1 MYVIAELIERRS
13 GMGYREFVRKRVL
26 EPLGLKN
33 LFVGLPEHENARALP
48 CEHVGDALTP
58 EDYEVRCTGTAG
70 H

>member
-33 LFVGLPEHENARALP
+33 LFVGLPEYENARALP
-48 CEHVGDALTP
+48 CEHGRRPNPRRL
-58 EDYEVRCTGTAG
+58 
-70 H
+70 